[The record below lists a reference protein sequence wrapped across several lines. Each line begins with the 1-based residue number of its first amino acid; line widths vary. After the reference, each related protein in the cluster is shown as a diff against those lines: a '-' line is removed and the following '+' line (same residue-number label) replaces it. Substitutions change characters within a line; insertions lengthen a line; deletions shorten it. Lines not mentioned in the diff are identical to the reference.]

1 MKWSVEQPRMGTTS
15 NGVIGDTRHL
25 AHDWSGE
32 APISETI
39 VAAVADA
46 EDESRAAL
54 PSLEAGINP
63 EALDDLFDAEGDHL
77 HTGCVTFS
85 YYGYTVVVRSTGQV
99 LLRER

>member
-1 MKWSVEQPRMGTTS
+1 MGTMS
-15 NGVIGDTRHL
+15 NGVVGETRHL

-32 APISETI
+32 TTISETI

-46 EDESRAAL
+46 EDEPRAAL
-54 PSLEAGINP
+54 PSLDVGINP
-63 EALDDLFDAEGDHL
+63 EALEVLFATDEDRL

-85 YYGYTVVVRSTGQV
+85 YYGYTVVVRSTGQI